1 MEWQRGFSLIELLVT
16 LAVVAI
22 LLTVGVPASQA
33 FIAKSRLTTASNQFT
48 LSLLLARSEAA
59 KRGKDVLM
67 ISANGKDWSGGWRVG
82 VDVNGDGDLSD
93 ASDEVVR
100 VAAALRGGVSLKS
113 SQAEKFAISPSGWV
127 TPSATMSVGFNGKN
141 KRIKVLASGRVT
153 LTGD

>member
-100 VAAALRGGVSLKS
+100 VAAALRGGGI
-113 SQAEKFAISPSGWV
+113 AEIQP
-127 TPSATMSVGFNGKN
+127 
-141 KRIKVLASGRVT
+141 GRKIRHFPIR
-153 LTGD
+153 LGNPIGDHECRLQWEKQED